1 MALTSSRFILTLS
14 NDDSKSKSKSK
25 KVGLS
30 AIQEK
35 EIKDTMEV
43 ITTRQKWDLIK
54 AGANEEDVDLLVK
67 STFFRFGCP
76 GVPVTSLLLSS
87 FGVLGELPGVG
98 TTNACMHACMS
109 PKSEG

>member
-43 ITTRQKWDLIK
+43 ITTKQKWDLIK

-76 GVPVTSLLLSS
+76 
-87 FGVLGELPGVG
+87 
-98 TTNACMHACMS
+98 C
-109 PKSEG
+109 